1 MASLLFHNNTCS
13 INDVFYESHLSL
25 LKSVCMELG
34 QPGKINELQEKLLG
48 PKMKIKPRKDPNL
61 PKRAKSGFM
70 FYCDEH
76 RGKHMDKFK
85 KANKKVSIA
94 EVAKELG
101 AAWKKLKNK
110 SKYDKLAAKDK
121 ERYAEAMSEYNEKNG
136 LN

>member
-1 MASLLFHNNTCS
+1 MANLLFHNNTCS

-25 LKSVCMELG
+25 LKSVRMELG
-34 QPGKINELQEKLLG
+34 KPDKINELQEKLLG
-48 PKMKIKPRKDPNL
+48 SKMKIKPRKDPNL

-76 RGKHMDKFK
+76 RGKYIDKFR

-101 AAWKKLKNK
+101 AAWGNLKNRN
-110 SKYDKLAAKDK
+110 KYDKLATKDK